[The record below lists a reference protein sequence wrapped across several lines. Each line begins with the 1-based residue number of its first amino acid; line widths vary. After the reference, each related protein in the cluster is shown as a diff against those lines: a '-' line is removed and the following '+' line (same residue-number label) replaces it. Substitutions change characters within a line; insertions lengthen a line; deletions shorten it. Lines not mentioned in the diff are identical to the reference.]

1 MKKGFLSFLMVLL
14 LAVSFTSCVRPY
26 DKPEY
31 VEVGPNETAFVIPL
45 FTDSKVKTEDQVQL
59 NAETVEFYQK
69 NMVSSK
75 LIQIPHTWIKT
86 GRFARSGY
94 YKGTVRVITV
104 DLTPYSGN
112 WLQND
117 KNAIKVETAAS
128 QGITIPMS
136 YTIRIKPEDA
146 ALYLSY
152 YKAVDFKSVINT
164 QINRYFA
171 QEAGKA
177 FHTVEYKD
185 VAKQRDVILADAV
198 EKTKEHFKAQG
209 ITIDQLA
216 IVDGLIYDDK
226 SLQSNI
232 DEQAKIQAQIV
243 LEENKKTLID
253 KQKANKIA
261 EANIEADVARAKA
274 STLDI
279 ELKRARAMQE
289 IENTKIIAQAQAEAI
304 KQGKYAP
311 VPDTVVVQNLE
322 ALGSVRGLLQPQ

>member
-1 MKKGFLSFLMVLL
+1 MKKFSFAIALL
-14 LAVSFTSCVRPY
+14 FAMAVMFTGCVRPY

-31 VEVGPNETAFVIPL
+31 VEIGPNETAFVIPM
-45 FTDSKVKTEDQVQL
+45 FTDDNVKTEDQVHL
-59 NAETVEFYQK
+59 NENVEFYQR

-75 LIQIPHTWIKT
+75 LIQIPHKWIKT

-104 DLTPYSGN
+104 DLTPRSGN
-112 WLQND
+112 WLAND
-117 KNAIKVETAAS
+117 ANAIKVETAAS

-146 ALYLSY
+146 ALYLSF
-152 YKAVDFKSVINT
+152 YKAVDFQSVIDT
-164 QINRYFA
+164 QINRFFA
-171 QEAGKA
+171 REAGKS
-177 FHTVEYKD
+177 FHNVEYKD
-185 VAKQRDVILADAV
+185 VAKQRDIILGDAV
-198 EKTKEHFKAQG
+198 EKTKAHFKAQG

-216 IVDGLIYDDK
+216 IVDGLVYDDK
-226 SLQSNI
+226 SLQTNI

-243 LEENKKTLID
+243 LEEQKANLIT

-289 IENTKIIAQAQAEAI
+289 IENTKLIAQAQAEAI

-311 VPDTVVVQNLE
+311 VPETVVVQDLK
-322 ALGSVRGLLQPQ
+322 ALGSVRDLMQPNK

>member
-1 MKKGFLSFLMVLL
+1 MKKFSFAIALL
-14 LAVSFTSCVRPY
+14 FAMAVMFTGCVRPY

-31 VEVGPNETAFVIPL
+31 VEIGPNETAFVIPM
-45 FTDSKVKTEDQVQL
+45 FTDDNVKTEDQVHL
-59 NAETVEFYQK
+59 NENVEFYQR

-75 LIQIPHTWIKT
+75 LIQIPHKWIKT

-104 DLTPYSGN
+104 DLTPRSGN
-112 WLQND
+112 WLAND
-117 KNAIKVETAAS
+117 ANAIKVETAAS

-146 ALYLSY
+146 ALYLSF
-152 YKAVDFKSVINT
+152 YKAVDFQSVIDT
-164 QINRYFA
+164 QINRFFA
-171 QEAGKA
+171 QEAGKS
-177 FHTVEYKD
+177 FHNVEYKD
-185 VAKQRDVILADAV
+185 VAKQRDIILGDAV
-198 EKTKEHFKAQG
+198 EKTKAHFKAQG

-216 IVDGLIYDDK
+216 IVDGLVYDDK
-226 SLQSNI
+226 SLQTNI

-243 LEENKKTLID
+243 LEEQKANLIT

-289 IENTKIIAQAQAEAI
+289 IENTKLIAQAQAEAI

-311 VPDTVVVQNLE
+311 VPETVVVQDLK
-322 ALGSVRGLLQPQ
+322 ALGSVRDLMQPNK

>member
-1 MKKGFLSFLMVLL
+1 ML
-14 LAVSFTSCVRPY
+14 R
-26 DKPEY
+26 
-31 VEVGPNETAFVIPL
+31 
-45 FTDSKVKTEDQVQL
+45 
-59 NAETVEFYQK
+59 NA
-69 NMVSSK
+69 
-75 LIQIPHTWIKT
+75 
-86 GRFARSGY
+86 
-94 YKGTVRVITV
+94 
-104 DLTPYSGN
+104 
-112 WLQND
+112 
-117 KNAIKVETAAS
+117 
-128 QGITIPMS
+128 
-136 YTIRIKPEDA
+136 
-146 ALYLSY
+146 
-152 YKAVDFKSVINT
+152 
-164 QINRYFA
+164 
-171 QEAGKA
+171 
-177 FHTVEYKD
+177 
-185 VAKQRDVILADAV
+185 ILADAV